1 MKVPPYSTLK
11 EVLELIELPDDVDYD
26 RINSYQ
32 ILKHSDVYVVPLKEN
47 KPCIHLNHADESTLM
62 HLKGVG
68 PSIAQ
73 RIIQYRNEV
82 GLFSSIEEIMNVKG
96 IGQKTFDKMKDDL
109 CL

>member
-1 MKVPPYSTLK
+1 
-11 EVLELIELPDDVDYD
+11 
-26 RINSYQ
+26 
-32 ILKHSDVYVVPLKEN
+32 
-47 KPCIHLNHADESTLM
+47 M

-96 IGQKTFDKMKDDL
+96 IDKKHL
-109 CL
+109 IK